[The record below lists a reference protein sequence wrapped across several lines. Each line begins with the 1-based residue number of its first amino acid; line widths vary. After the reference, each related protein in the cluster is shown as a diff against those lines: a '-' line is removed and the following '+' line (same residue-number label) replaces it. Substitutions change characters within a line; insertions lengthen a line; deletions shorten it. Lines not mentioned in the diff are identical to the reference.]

1 MGYRYG
7 ARSALPYCPMKIT
20 RHLPKD
26 EIKALPPFAGLTL
39 SQITL
44 VQDEAGLLAAVAAL
58 QAHDVLGFDTESRPT
73 FHKGQKPTGPHLVQL
88 ASAEHGWLFPLG
100 EGPMP
105 APLAALLS
113 RPGLTLAGFDLSSDR
128 AHLKNRFG
136 VTDLNL
142 LDLGNLF
149 QCEDKRLT
157 IGAVQAVAQL
167 FGQYFRKSK
176 KQSTS
181 NWSLR
186 ALSEAQQLYAA
197 NDAWV
202 AWRVWQA
209 LQGT

>member
-1 MGYRYG
+1 
-7 ARSALPYCPMKIT
+7 MKIT
-20 RHLPKD
+20 RHIPKE
-26 EIKALPPFAGLTL
+26 EIKALPPFAALGLA
-39 SQITL
+39 QITL
-44 VQDEAGLLAAVAAL
+44 VRDEAALAAAIDSL
-58 QAHDVLGFDTESRPT
+58 QGHTVLGFDTESRPT
-73 FHKGQKPTGPHLVQL
+73 FHKGQQPTGPHLVQL
-88 ASAEHGWLFPLG
+88 ASADHAWLFPLG

-105 APLAALLS
+105 APLAQLLS
-113 RPGLTLAGFDLSSDR
+113 RPGLTLAGFDLGSDR

-186 ALSEAQQLYAA
+186 ELSDAQQLYAA

-209 LQGT
+209 LQTA

>member
-1 MGYRYG
+1 
-7 ARSALPYCPMKIT
+7 MKIT
-20 RHLPKD
+20 RHIPRD
-26 EIKALPPFAGLTL
+26 EIKALPEFAGLAL
-39 SQITL
+39 PQITL
-44 VQDEAGLLAAVAAL
+44 VQDETALEAAVTRLAAEP
-58 QAHDVLGFDTESRPT
+58 VLGFDTESRPT
-73 FHKGQKPTGPHLVQL
+73 FHKGQQPTGPHLVQL
-88 ASAEHGWLFPLG
+88 ATADHAWLFPLG

-105 APLAALLS
+105 AALAALLA

-136 VTDLNL
+136 VTDLAL

-149 QCEDKRLT
+149 HCEDKRLT

-176 KQSTS
+176 KVSTS

-186 ALSEAQQLYAA
+186 QLSEAQQRYAA

-202 AWRVWQA
+202 AYRVWQA
-209 LQGT
+209 LQSS

>member
-1 MGYRYG
+1 M
-7 ARSALPYCPMKIT
+7 LCPFAVTAMKIT
-20 RHLPKD
+20 RHIPKE
-26 EIKALPPFAGLTL
+26 EIKALPPFAALGLA
-39 SQITL
+39 QITL
-44 VQDEAGLLAAVAAL
+44 VRDEAALAAAIDAL
-58 QAHDVLGFDTESRPT
+58 QGHTVLGFDTESRPT
-73 FHKGQKPTGPHLVQL
+73 FHKGQQPTGPHLVQL
-88 ASAEHGWLFPLG
+88 ASADHAWLFPLG

-105 APLAALLS
+105 APLAQLLS

-186 ALSEAQQLYAA
+186 ELSDAQQLYAA

-209 LQGT
+209 LQTA

>member
-1 MGYRYG
+1 
-7 ARSALPYCPMKIT
+7 MKIT
-20 RHLPKD
+20 RHIPRD
-26 EIKALPPFAGLTL
+26 EIKTLPLFAGLSL

-44 VQDEAGLLAAVAAL
+44 VQDEAMLAAAAERL
-58 QAHDVLGFDTESRPT
+58 AGEPVLGFDTESRPT

-88 ASAEHGWLFPLG
+88 ATADHAWLFPLG
-100 EGPMP
+100 EGAMP
-105 APLAALLS
+105 PALAALLA

-136 VTDLNL
+136 VTDLRL
-142 LDLGNLF
+142 LDIGNLF

-176 KQSTS
+176 KVSTS

-186 ALSEAQQLYAA
+186 TLSEAQQLYAA

-202 AWRVWQA
+202 AFRVWQA
-209 LQGT
+209 LQPAG

>member
-1 MGYRYG
+1 
-7 ARSALPYCPMKIT
+7 MKIT
-20 RHLPKD
+20 RHLPKE
-26 EIKALPPFAGLTL
+26 EIKALPPFAALDL
-39 SQITL
+39 PQITL
-44 VQDEAGLLAAVAAL
+44 VRDEAGLQAAVAAL
-58 QAHDVLGFDTESRPT
+58 QGVRVLGFDTESRPT

-88 ASAEHGWLFPLG
+88 ASADHAWLFPLG
-100 EGPMP
+100 DGPMP
-105 APLAALLS
+105 APLAELLS
-113 RPGLTLAGFDLSSDR
+113 RPDLILAGFDLSSDR

-149 QCEDKRLT
+149 DCEDKRLT

-186 ALSEAQQLYAA
+186 ELSDAQQLYAA

-209 LQGT
+209 LQPA

>member
-1 MGYRYG
+1 
-7 ARSALPYCPMKIT
+7 MKIT
-20 RHLPKD
+20 RHIPKE
-26 EIKALPPFAGLTL
+26 EIKALPPFAALGLA
-39 SQITL
+39 QITL
-44 VQDEAGLLAAVAAL
+44 VRDEAGLVAAIDAL
-58 QAHDVLGFDTESRPT
+58 QGHTVLGFDTESRPT
-73 FHKGQKPTGPHLVQL
+73 FHKGQQPTGPHLVQL
-88 ASAEHGWLFPLG
+88 ASADHAWLFPLG

-128 AHLKNRFG
+128 SHLKNRFG

-186 ALSEAQQLYAA
+186 ELSDAQQLYAA

-209 LQGT
+209 LQTA